1 MNSKY
6 LQRHIFRK
14 NSRLIKSILDRF
26 VAVIALLVLSPV
38 ILIIAIAIY
47 FRMGYP
53 VLFTQPRPGKNARIF
68 NFYKFRTMTNERDA
82 KGNLLPDEKR
92 LTPFG
97 EFLRQ
102 TSLDELPQ
110 LWNVLKGD
118 MSLVG
123 PRPLLVQYL
132 DRYSLEQARRHNV
145 KPGIT
150 GWAQINGRRLLDGC
164 WEEKFRLD
172 IWYIDNWNLWLDLKI
187 LILTLFKVFKK
198 ENISQEGY
206 ATGEEFQGST
216 REV

>member
-1 MNSKY
+1 MNSNY
-6 LQRHIFRK
+6 LQKHFFIK

-26 VAVIALLVLSPV
+26 VAAIALLALSPV

-53 VLFTQPRPGKNARIF
+53 VIFIQPRPGKNARIF
-68 NFYKFRTMTNERDA
+68 NFYKFRTMTDECDA

-187 LILTLFKVFKK
+187 LVLTLFKVLKK